1 MHKTVKKFILGK
13 KLEMSQMFLDD
24 GTVIPLT
31 VIQAGPIEVT
41 QIKTKQKDKYES
53 VQIALGKKRKEF
65 KPSEGEFEKGKKID
79 VSVFAEGDVVKV
91 SGASKGRGFQGVVKR
106 HDFKGAPKT
115 HGTKHAHREP
125 GSIGA
130 VWPQR
135 VVKGT
140 RMAGRMGGERIT
152 IRNLRVV
159 KIDPEKNLL
168 YIKGAVPGARGTLL
182 EISG

>member
-1 MHKTVKKFILGK
+1 MKKFILGK
-13 KLEMSQMFLDD
+13 KLEMSQMFDD
-24 GTVIPLT
+24 AGNVIPMT
-31 VIQAGPIEVT
+31 VVQAGPVEVT
-41 QIKTKQKDKYES
+41 QIKTKDKDGYES
-53 VQIALGKKRKEF
+53 AQVAFGKTRREF
-65 KPSEGEFEKGKKID
+65 KPADTLEKGSKID
-79 VSVFAEGDVVKV
+79 VSIFSEGDLVKV
-91 SGASKGRGFQGVVKR
+91 AGLVKGRGFQGVVKR

-140 RMAGRMGGERIT
+140 RMAGRMGGNRVT
-152 IRNLRVV
+152 IKNLRIAKV
-159 KIDPEKNLL
+159 DPEKNLL
-168 YIKGAVPGARGTLL
+168 YIRGAVPGARGTLL